1 MALYGI
7 AGVLLARLASNLAA
21 GIYFQ
26 EVNLGIRFAGI
37 VATLA
42 LVVVPALS
50 CVATREAMNMDD
62 RACCQQMGDKCGAKA
77 ESSPKSCCAAEDH
90 AGQPYLASAAKS
102 GMSAPIGIGL
112 VPSLSLAVPTVSNE
126 HFAVIPSRLHSPPRS
141 SSEAIAILRI

>member
-1 MALYGI
+1 M
-7 AGVLLARLASNLAA
+7 
-21 GIYFQ
+21 
-26 EVNLGIRFAGI
+26 NLGIRLAGI

-42 LVVVPALS
+42 LIVVPALS
-50 CVATREAMNMDD
+50 CFVTRQAMNMDD
-62 RACCQQMGDKCGAKA
+62 RACCQQMGDKCGAKT

-102 GMSAPIGIGL
+102 GMSAPIDIGL
-112 VPSLSLAVPTVSNE
+112 VPSISLAVLTVSNE